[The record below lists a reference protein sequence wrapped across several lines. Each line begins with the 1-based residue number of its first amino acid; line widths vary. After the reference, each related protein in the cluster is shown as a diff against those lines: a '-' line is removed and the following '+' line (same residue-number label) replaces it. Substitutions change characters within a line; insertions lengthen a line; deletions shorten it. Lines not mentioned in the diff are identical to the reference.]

1 MHAEH
6 LRVRQPATD
15 ASAPAPGGLKR
26 GALAFALAA
35 STLLL
40 AACGGGADNVT
51 LGISAVV
58 AGQPLTTSFVPG
70 TPGTID
76 LVAGQSIELDAT
88 EPVDWAFSVDG
99 SPLFGNGTTVY
110 YGGLAITETAVSAS
124 RVVIDTAVTG
134 PYVSPVVIG
143 MSATSTF
150 DAAQVASID
159 LVVH

>member
-1 MHAEH
+1 MQPRH
-6 LRVRQPATD
+6 LPDRRPAT
-15 ASAPAPGGLKR
+15 ARSGLKR

-40 AACGGGADNVT
+40 AACGGGTDNVT
-51 LGISAVV
+51 LGINAVV
-58 AGQPLTTSFVPG
+58 GGQPLTATYVPG
-70 TPGTID
+70 TLGTID

-110 YGGLAITETAVSAS
+110 YGGLAITETAVSPS

-143 MSATSTF
+143 LSATSTI
-150 DAAQVASID
+150 DAALVANID